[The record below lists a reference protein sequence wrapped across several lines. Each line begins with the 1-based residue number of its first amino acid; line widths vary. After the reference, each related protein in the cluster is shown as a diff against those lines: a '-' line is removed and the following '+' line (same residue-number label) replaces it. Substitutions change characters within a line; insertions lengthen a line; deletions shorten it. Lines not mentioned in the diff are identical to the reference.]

1 MYRKDDNFS
10 YFGIWIDFVTTLN
23 RLFGNNIWQLISKPF
38 LPYFTRHFLVQS
50 DTNKLFNSF
59 IHKFRKQA
67 ILNEYLPH
75 ARLTRLFILFS
86 LSLYSAYYL
95 ILLLPTRLSVCFSS
109 LLCCFWKLNIQRIFC
124 MFISLT
130 IRTDREWAKFTVR
143 NFL

>member
-1 MYRKDDNFS
+1 MQAIYRKDDNFS

-38 LPYFTRHFLVQS
+38 LPYLTRHFLVQS

-95 ILLLPTRLSVCFSS
+95 TFTTDQACSMFLITFVLFLKTEHPT
-109 LLCCFWKLNIQRIFC
+109 
-124 MFISLT
+124 
-130 IRTDREWAKFTVR
+130 
-143 NFL
+143 NFLYVYFTYNSYWSWVSEIYS